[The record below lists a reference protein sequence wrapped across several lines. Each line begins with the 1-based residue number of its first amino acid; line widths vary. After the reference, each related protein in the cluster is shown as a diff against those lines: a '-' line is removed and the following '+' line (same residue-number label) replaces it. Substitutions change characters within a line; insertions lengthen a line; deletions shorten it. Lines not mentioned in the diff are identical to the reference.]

1 MIVEEKNAL
10 LIIDVQNDF
19 CPGGRLA
26 VTDGDKVVPSINQ
39 IMRRFYKVIATQDW
53 HPDNHVSFARNHS
66 GTKAY
71 DVIDVGGIRQVLWP
85 VHCVAGTKGAEFHP
99 ELNMNSF
106 HLIVRKGTNPNIDSY
121 SAFAENDKKTITG
134 LEGFLKGLDIKQVY
148 VCGLATDYCVLYS
161 AMDARISGFE
171 TFIIVDACRGIDEP
185 KGNLEKALNI
195 IKDKGIKIINST
207 ELYP

>member
-1 MIVEEKNAL
+1 MTTEQNAL

-26 VTDGDKVVPSINQ
+26 VKDGDKVVPCINQ
-39 IMRRFYKVIATQDW
+39 IMRKFYKVVATQDW
-53 HPDNHVSFARNHS
+53 HPENHVSFAKNHA

-71 DVIDVGGIRQVLWP
+71 DVIDVDGISQVLWP

-99 ELNMNSF
+99 KLDKSCF
-106 HLIVRKGTNPNIDSY
+106 HLILRKGTNPNIDSY
-121 SAFAENDKKTITG
+121 SAFMENDKKTKTG
-134 LEGFLKGLDIKQVY
+134 LEGFLKSLDIKQVY
-148 VCGLATDYCVLYS
+148 VCGLATDYCVFYS

-171 TFIIVDACRGIDEP
+171 TFVIIDACRGIDEP

-195 IKDKGIKIINST
+195 MNDNEIEIINST
-207 ELYP
+207 LL